1 MTPLMII
8 GIFVVGLALIIVLMP
23 FFIGAGGWLQDAA
36 VGDSFERLLLRRKAI
51 LKRWIDEEAQHQ
63 TGMLTDREWSLRQI
77 YLTNRYVDVTRRMD
91 WLAAEESQK
100 SASGGVVS

>member
-8 GIFVVGLALIIVLMP
+8 GVFVVVLAMVVVLTP

-36 VGDSFERLLLRRKAI
+36 VGDSLERLLLRRKAI

-91 WLAAEESQK
+91 WLSTEQSQK
-100 SASGGVVS
+100 TASGGAVR